1 MRISIDRD
9 SSAPIYK
16 QIEGKIRNKILNNEI
31 AYGTRLPSE
40 RYLASVLDVH
50 RNTVIKAY
58 KCLVDQELVSCTLPG
73 QKD

>member
-31 AYGTRLPSE
+31 AYGTRLPSNDTWL
-40 RYLASVLDVH
+40 RYWTSIAI
-50 RNTVIKAY
+50 R
-58 KCLVDQELVSCTLPG
+58 
-73 QKD
+73 